1 MGNSWHEKGK
11 QYFSGMKKKI
21 VPSKPMLLSNMEI
34 RLMIKILCCNLVF
47 VDEFTGKVSN
57 ATFVFLSIICE
68 TSF

>member
-1 MGNSWHEKGK
+1 
-11 QYFSGMKKKI
+11 
-21 VPSKPMLLSNMEI
+21 MLLSNMEI